1 MEDYSYK
8 FIDKIEVKLVLLYTV
23 LQAREIAKCPFIAK
37 QFLSD
42 FTMQHINADYID
54 VHECMDLLVKD
65 GQFLMFTDNHKDV
78 YQITENGEFIV
89 SQFFNKLPISVRD
102 EIDESIYNDLREYK
116 DKEAIV
122 TDYWAEN
129 EKCYTASLKIY
140 DEKML
145 SLQLAVSFPGKTEAQ
160 IIHKK
165 FQEDPAY
172 FYKKINEICAEVI
185 DKENE
190 RKKP

>member
-1 MEDYSYK
+1 MEEYSYK

-78 YQITENGEFIV
+78 FQITENGEFIV
-89 SQFFNKLPISVRD
+89 GQFFNKLPISVRD
-102 EIDESIYNDLREYK
+102 EIDESIYSDLKEHEERESV
-116 DKEAIV
+116 V

-129 EKCYTASLKIY
+129 EKCFTTSLKIY

-145 SLQLAVSFPGKTEAQ
+145 SLQLALSFPNKEDAQ
-160 IIHKK
+160 IIHKN

-172 FYKKINEICAEVI
+172 FFKKINEICSEVI
-185 DKENE
+185 DKEKA
-190 RKKP
+190 KKP

>member
-1 MEDYSYK
+1 MEEYSYR

-23 LQAREIAKCPFIAK
+23 LQAREIAGVPFIAK

-42 FTMQHINADYID
+42 FAMQHINADYID

-65 GQFLMFTDNHKDV
+65 GQFIMFNDNHKDV
-78 YQITENGEFIV
+78 FQITENGEFIV

-102 EIDESIYNDLREYK
+102 EIDESIYNDL
-116 DKEAIV
+116 KEHEEKESVV

-129 EKCYTASLKIY
+129 ENCYTTSLKIY

-145 SLQLAVSFPGKTEAQ
+145 SLQLALSFTNKNDAQ

-172 FYKKINEICAEVI
+172 FYKKINEICSEVI
-185 DKENE
+185 DEETK
-190 RKKP
+190 